1 MHHELPC
8 ITTNEGY
15 YTQPSTCKRWQDTQ
29 FHTRSQP
36 SRNTIPKG
44 FQKGLGFRVV
54 SRFHQEI
61 QNFCWDFWSFLTELY
76 IGLTPLEWGALNITT
91 LGSHLRGDYL
101 GTSPLLR
108 CYPTWKLPLSYRN
121 YNCFAMHSPH
131 LHITMN
137 SASIMHHHHPPCS
150 KI

>member
-1 MHHELPC
+1 MHHELPH

-15 YTQPSTCKRWQDTQ
+15 CTQPSTCKRWHDTQ

-36 SRNTIPKG
+36 SRNTFPK
-44 FQKGLGFRVV
+44 GFRVV
-54 SRFHQEI
+54 SRFQQET
-61 QNFCWDFWSFLTELY
+61 QNFRWYFWNFLMELY
-76 IGLTPLEWGALNITT
+76 IWLTPLERGALNITT

-108 CYPTWKLPLSYRN
+108 CYPTWKLPLSYNN
-121 YNCFAMHSPH
+121 YNCFAMHFPH

-137 SASIMHHHHPPCS
+137 SASIMHHHHPS
-150 KI
+150 MLQDLT